1 MEHKYDVFISYS
13 RKDIEEVTRLVDML
27 KKRIPTLDCWFDITG
42 IECGDE
48 EFDEKIVKIIDNSS
62 YVLFALS
69 KNSMESK
76 WAKDEVMYAKNVGKK
91 VIPVLLDGAKLEGWF
106 LFKFGRVD
114 CIDSTKDVQLDKM
127 MKNISKWTKKP
138 ILKKKEVEQHEGEN
152 VKKIISDDKHPDP
165 KPNYTKYILGA
176 LVVALGVIVGIL
188 IGGNNAVEPEK
199 EEIFVPEEEAV
210 VEVDDIADHGTIAGH
225 DYLDLGLSVKWAT
238 CNVGANAPHGYGN
251 YYAWGETSTK
261 TGYTSDNSRTY
272 GKSMGDISGNASYDA
287 ARAIW
292 GSTWR
297 MPTKAE
303 MEELK
308 IKCTWERTTQSG
320 VEGYKV
326 TGPNGNS
333 IFLPA
338 AGCCDGSSRNLVG
351 NFGFYWSSTPYE
363 GNDYGAYGLYF
374 RSGYLNAGW
383 DYRYYGFTV
392 RPVSE

>member
-13 RKDIEEVTRLVDML
+13 RKDIEEVTQLVDML
-27 KKRIPTLDCWFDITG
+27 KKRIPTLNCWFDITG

-114 CIDSTKDVQLDKM
+114 CIDSTKDIQIDKM

-152 VKKIISDDKHPDP
+152 VKKIISDVKHPTP
-165 KPNYTKYILGA
+165 KPSYTKYILGVLA
-176 LVVALGVIVGIL
+176 VVLGVVIGVVMTGDEPVPEPVVAE
-188 IGGNNAVEPEK
+188 NEP
-199 EEIFVPEEEAV
+199 VAEEAV
-210 VEVDDIADHGTIAGH
+210 VDRGTIRGH
-225 DYLDLGLSVKWAT
+225 DWVDLGLSVKWAT
-238 CNVGANAPHGYGN
+238 CNVGASQPHGYGN

-261 TGYTSDNSRTY
+261 SKYTKENSRTY
-272 GKSMGDISGNASYDA
+272 HENMSDISGNSNYDV
-287 ARAIW
+287 ARSNW
-292 GSTWR
+292 GDSWR
-297 MPTKAE
+297 MPTNR
-303 MEELK
+303 ELTELRQNC
-308 IKCTWERTTQSG
+308 IWTWTSQSG
-320 VEGYKV
+320 VNGYKV
-326 TGPNGNS
+326 TGLNGNS

-338 AGCCDGSSRNLVG
+338 AGYCLGSSRYYVG
-351 NFGFYWSSTPYE
+351 ESGYFWSSTPDE
-363 GNDYGAYGLYF
+363 GDAYGAYCLNFG
-374 RSGYLNAGW
+374 SGSHGVGW
-383 DYRYYGFTV
+383 DSRDCGYTV